1 MRRYQARRKQ
11 KKREKIKMIGI
22 VFFLIG
28 LFILLPIW
36 EEAEHITNM
45 LTLVVIGTP
54 LIIIGFLIFEVIE
67 SVEKHNPLDK
77 WLNQ

>member
-11 KKREKIKMIGI
+11 KKRNKIKILGI
-22 VFFLIG
+22 VLFLIG
-28 LFILLPIW
+28 LFILFPIW

-45 LTLVVIGTP
+45 FPILIGSP
-54 LIIIGFLIFEVIE
+54 LIIIGFLIIEAIE

>member
-1 MRRYQARRKQ
+1 MKRFIARRKQ
-11 KKREKIKMIGI
+11 KKRDKIKMFGI
-22 VFFLIG
+22 VLFLIG
-28 LFILLPIW
+28 LFILFPIW

-45 LTLVVIGTP
+45 FPILIGTP
-54 LIIIGFLIFEVIE
+54 LIIIGFLIIEAIE

>member
-11 KKREKIKMIGI
+11 KKRNKIKILGI
-22 VFFLIG
+22 FLLLIG
-28 LFILLPIW
+28 LSILFPIW
-36 EEAEHITNM
+36 EEAEHIAVTPLIM
-45 LTLVVIGTP
+45 VGTP
-54 LIIIGFLIFEVIE
+54 LIIIGFLIIEAIE

>member
-28 LFILLPIW
+28 LLILFPIW

-45 LTLVVIGTP
+45 FPILIGSP
-54 LIIIGFLIFEVIE
+54 LIIIGFLIIEAIE

>member
-11 KKREKIKMIGI
+11 KKRDKIKMFGI
-22 VFFLIG
+22 VLFLIG

-36 EEAEHITNM
+36 EETEHITNM
-45 LTLVVIGTP
+45 LTLILIGSP
-54 LIIIGFLIFEVIE
+54 LIIIGFLIIEAIE

>member
-1 MRRYQARRKQ
+1 MKRFEARRKQ
-11 KKREKIKMIGI
+11 KKRDKIKILGI
-22 VFFLIG
+22 VLFLIG

-36 EEAEHITNM
+36 EETEHITNM

-54 LIIIGFLIFEVIE
+54 LIIIGFLMFEAVE